1 MYDDETYVYN
11 VNVPFEFNE
20 FRGMKLSKGEFHGP
34 NTEIMVSGDL
44 YGFFEMEGIFRD
56 ERNPFSFLTL

>member
-34 NTEIMVSGDL
+34 NAEIMVSS
-44 YGFFEMEGIFRD
+44 GFVW
-56 ERNPFSFLTL
+56 FL